1 MDHDI
6 EQQVL
11 DTLREI
17 RDGQRELIAQ
27 MEAQRVAAEEQMRS
41 SRARVEESVGLQ
53 REALKRQRSVTVVAI
68 PGILACIAAIAYL
81 LYKYF

>member
-1 MDHDI
+1 MDHEM

-41 SRARVEESVGLQ
+41 SRARVEESVALQ

-81 LYKYF
+81 VYKYF